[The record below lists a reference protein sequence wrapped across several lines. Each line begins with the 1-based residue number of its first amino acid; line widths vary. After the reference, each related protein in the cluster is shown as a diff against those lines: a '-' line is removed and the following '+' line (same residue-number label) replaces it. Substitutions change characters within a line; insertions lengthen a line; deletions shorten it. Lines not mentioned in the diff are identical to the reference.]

1 MTHAGRPVEFSKE
14 MLRCNG
20 LAPFRGRAQ
29 RGGVGLGLLAFLVF
43 IGAMGALVWMLFLPH
58 LVAWRLEARTGFPTR
73 IERLAANPL
82 TGTLR
87 LEGLVM
93 ENPAGFE
100 PRTFMAVNVLA
111 ADLRL
116 TALLRRE
123 LVFETVELDLARVSL
138 VTRRD
143 GTNNLGLLH
152 EAWRAGGVGRDPGGR
167 PDPGEARSWLV
178 RRLDLRLGTIEVV
191 NHAANPAEQREF
203 VLNHSQTMNEVTS
216 VQQVLTPELL
226 RRLPGLGGVVGW
238 LRTGTGL
245 VGDLGRLPW
254 AGLNSLFRKLEE
266 SAQP

>member
-1 MTHAGRPVEFSKE
+1 
-14 MLRCNG
+14 
-20 LAPFRGRAQ
+20 
-29 RGGVGLGLLAFLVF
+29 LGLLAFLVF

-116 TALLRRE
+116 TSLLRRE

-152 EAWRAGGVGRDPGGR
+152 EALRAENLPALGWRWDVPTGGLYLWLEAPPTIDTRMDHAFCRACVAAGVLYV
-167 PDPGEARSWLV
+167 PGELCFGDMPTPRHVRLSFGVLTEADLVEAARRFGRV
-178 RRLDLRLGTIEVV
+178 
-191 NHAANPAEQREF
+191 AREF
-203 VLNHSQTMNEVTS
+203 AREAIVTAPADVEV
-216 VQQVLTPELL
+216 
-226 RRLPGLGGVVGW
+226 
-238 LRTGTGL
+238 
-245 VGDLGRLPW
+245 
-254 AGLNSLFRKLEE
+254 
-266 SAQP
+266 